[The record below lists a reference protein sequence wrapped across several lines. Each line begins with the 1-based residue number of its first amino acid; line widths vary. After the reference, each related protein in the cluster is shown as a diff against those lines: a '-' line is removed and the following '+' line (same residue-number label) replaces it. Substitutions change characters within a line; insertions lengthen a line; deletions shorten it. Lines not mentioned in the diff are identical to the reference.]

1 MPCTML
7 AHSFED
13 KGIYYTFN
21 GDGSTVRVTFKG
33 GSPSEQTDEYEGK
46 VTIPS
51 EVTFDGKTYIVTEIG
66 SSAFE
71 SCSKITAV
79 TMPETITRIGS
90 SAFSGC
96 SAIKTLTIP
105 KSVAYIGESAFK
117 SCSGMEYISLPDSIT
132 LLHNSLFESCRQLA
146 SILIPATVREIGS
159 NTFYGCQKLESITLP
174 AAVETI
180 GEQAFGDCSMLEQLT
195 MEGQV
200 EKFCN
205 YVFNGTNLS
214 RVVVPSIEIWMNI
227 QFTAQGSNP
236 LSRGAHLYIGS
247 KEVTDLTVPQ
257 GITIIKDNTFYGF
270 KWLKSIKIA
279 SSVKEIGNDAFGGCS
294 ALASLEISNGVE
306 SIGSGA
312 FQGCSELKTV
322 TLPNSVTS
330 IGRMAFND
338 CSKLASVTLSNRMK
352 SIEEYTFRACG
363 NLKTFTIPNSVK
375 SIGGYAFHGCGSIET
390 LSIPN
395 SVTSIGAWAFAT
407 CQSLTTVSM
416 GDSVQTIGEDAFR
429 DCPALTRVE
438 SSTIEAWASINF
450 KNSMSNPLYFAHRL
464 YINDEEVEELVV
476 PETVYALNN
485 FAFYGCTSLRS
496 VTLPRTMLNVA
507 SYSFEE
513 CKNLKSVTLP
523 NTLTAIG
530 YDAFKGCEQLASIVI
545 PNSVKTIEAGAF
557 ANCSRLQEVS
567 IGSGVSSIPSVAFQ
581 NCERLETVK
590 CHGKVPPSCWS
601 NPFSGASMERCTL
614 FVPTGYLDAYTSVN
628 VWKDFGNIVE
638 EIFEDE
644 DTDLS
649 RFENVIYV
657 EPVSTVSGADAKLSL
672 MLTNSIDIVGFQC
685 DFYVPEGTSVP
696 TDAYGRHLIDL
707 STERTTPVQTDLFET
722 AVQADGSIRILC
734 GSSSNSVFS
743 GNEGEVAVITLSL
756 PKDMP
761 EGEYPLVIRNV
772 VLSDASGKTITV
784 TCIRTT
790 LTVENNKLGDVNGDK
805 FVNIGDYTAIANHI
819 MGKEQDAF
827 ILDAADTN
835 GDETIDVGDLTALVK
850 IIMSG
855 TVPTAVMKHATPPAK
870 ASDITGCDNVIYA
883 ADTRMEGDGTLV
895 LSVKMKNNISTPGFQ
910 FDLVVPEGFEIPVDN
925 EGLYQI
931 ELSTERTTTHNTNFF
946 TTGLMADGSVRVL
959 CSSTKSIPFEGN
971 DGEVCTVTI
980 KATDEM
986 ALGKYDVVMKN
997 IVISDC
1003 DGKTYKPEQTA
1014 AAIIV
1019 DEQMGIE
1026 SPGAGEDEE
1035 SGSIHSLSGQ
1045 KREHLQKGINIVTSP
1060 KKGARKLLVR

>member
-1 MPCTML
+1 M
-7 AHSFED
+7 
-13 KGIYYTFN
+13 
-21 GDGSTVRVTFKG
+21 RVTFKG

-51 EVTFDGKTYIVTEIG
+51 EVTFDGKTYIVTVIG

-90 SAFSGC
+90 SAFSGS

-105 KSVAYIGESAFK
+105 KSVASIGESAFK
-117 SCSGMEYISLPDSIT
+117 NCSGMEYISLPDSIT
-132 LLHNSLFESCRQLA
+132 LLHNNLFYNCRQLA

-159 NTFYGCQKLESITLP
+159 NTFYGCQRLESITLP

-180 GEQAFGDCSMLEQLT
+180 GEQAFGSCYMLEQLT

-200 EKFCN
+200 EKFGN
-205 YVFNGTNLS
+205 YVFNGTGIS
-214 RVVVPSIEIWMNI
+214 RVVVPSIETRMNI
-227 QFTAQGSNP
+227 QFTAQDSNP

-247 KEVTDLTVPQ
+247 KEVTELAVPQ
-257 GITIIKDNTFYGF
+257 SITIIKDNTFYGF

-279 SSVKEIGNDAFGGCS
+279 SSVKEIGNGAFWGCS

-330 IGRMAFND
+330 IGRTAFND

-352 SIEEYTFRACG
+352 SIEEYTF
-363 NLKTFTIPNSVK
+363 S
-375 SIGGYAFHGCGSIET
+375 
-390 LSIPN
+390 
-395 SVTSIGAWAFAT
+395 
-407 CQSLTTVSM
+407 
-416 GDSVQTIGEDAFR
+416 
-429 DCPALTRVE
+429 
-438 SSTIEAWASINF
+438 
-450 KNSMSNPLYFAHRL
+450 
-464 YINDEEVEELVV
+464 
-476 PETVYALNN
+476 
-485 FAFYGCTSLRS
+485 
-496 VTLPRTMLNVA
+496 
-507 SYSFEE
+507 
-513 CKNLKSVTLP
+513 
-523 NTLTAIG
+523 
-530 YDAFKGCEQLASIVI
+530 
-545 PNSVKTIEAGAF
+545 
-557 ANCSRLQEVS
+557 NCSRLQEVS

-614 FVPTGYLDAYTSVN
+614 FVPTGYLDAYTSAN
-628 VWKDFGNIVE
+628 VWKEFGNIVE

-672 MLTNSIDIVGFQC
+672 MLANSIDIVGFQC

-707 STERTTPVQTDLFET
+707 STERTTPVQTDLFES

-805 FVNIGDYTAIANHI
+805 FVNMLPIKYFYRHPRSYVRRGIFSTSESSATIRGVNRPMPKGYTLHPGD
-819 MGKEQDAF
+819 
-827 ILDAADTN
+827 
-835 GDETIDVGDLTALVK
+835 
-850 IIMSG
+850 
-855 TVPTAVMKHATPPAK
+855 
-870 ASDITGCDNVIYA
+870 
-883 ADTRMEGDGTLV
+883 
-895 LSVKMKNNISTPGFQ
+895 
-910 FDLVVPEGFEIPVDN
+910 PVDSL
-925 EGLYQI
+925 EGIRPLT
-931 ELSTERTTTHNTNFF
+931 SRERSMIQTFPEDF
-946 TTGLMADGSVRVL
+946 V
-959 CSSTKSIPFEGN
+959 FEG
-971 DGEVCTVTI
+971 T
-980 KATDEM
+980 
-986 ALGKYDVVMKN
+986 
-997 IVISDC
+997 
-1003 DGKTYKPEQTA
+1003 KTNT
-1014 AAIIV
+1014 
-1019 DEQMGIE
+1019 EQMIGNAVPVNLGCYVADAIFRYSGE
-1026 SPGAGEDEE
+1026 SRSTAKKEKNTRTRQFNFLN
-1035 SGSIHSLSGQ
+1035 SLDQ
-1045 KREHLQKGINIVTSP
+1045 VCRQP
-1060 KKGARKLLVR
+1060 